1 MKTPTTVIFC
11 LWYLCATTIVETAAR
26 PQIDFEK
33 EKDSTSA
40 DFNSPDDLDSFGIG
54 GGEEDDDENV
64 EVLVRYKTNKGKQH
78 AERTAKTKKAKKDLK
93 RFHTVTIATK
103 RSKIKELEDDPD
115 IEAVS
120 QEQEVYALGG
130 TRGGTAMDK
139 AQEIHRQLR
148 ETSPWGIDAVQAN
161 QLAQGDAAVPFICVI
176 DTGYGEGHPDLPT
189 ENAHGVDGYSWY
201 YSEGGDRG
209 EVWDVDGHGH
219 GTHCAGTIGA
229 IGGNNRGVTSVNP
242 NPTKFRFWI
251 GKGLTDSGSGST
263 TAILAALEE
272 CITAG
277 EAHGGPIVV
286 SMSYGCDNCYNRLT
300 EKAYEDAYNAGALLV
315 AAAGNSG
322 NSAKSYPASYK
333 SVMSVAAVDSNLNRA
348 YFSQYNNQV
357 EIAGPGVS
365 VRSTRT
371 TRSGTS
377 FSYVSWSGT
386 SMATPHVAGVA
397 ALLWSHFPQCT
408 NHQLRNVLLMSA
420 NDKGAEGCDTQYGYG
435 VVQARDAYDLIQ
447 NANGNCEAVG
457 GSTPNEPSDAAVGGC
472 NQLDVTTAA
481 PVPAPTAAPVPAP
494 TQAPVPAP
502 TEAPVAASG
511 CPGCSGTCIQ
521 LSIMTDSNPQ
531 QTRYRLRDQSARKW
545 LIRSSYGD
553 FSSPN
558 TLYTENLCYPDSCF
572 KFIIQDSARN
582 GFQNG
587 GYYSL
592 VVNGETLVDQESD
605 FRMKDR
611 TMIGC

>member
-1 MKTPTTVIFC
+1 
-11 LWYLCATTIVETAAR
+11 
-26 PQIDFEK
+26 
-33 EKDSTSA
+33 
-40 DFNSPDDLDSFGIG
+40 
-54 GGEEDDDENV
+54 
-64 EVLVRYKTNKGKQH
+64 
-78 AERTAKTKKAKKDLK
+78 
-93 RFHTVTIATK
+93 
-103 RSKIKELEDDPD
+103 
-115 IEAVS
+115 
-120 QEQEVYALGG
+120 
-130 TRGGTAMDK
+130 
-139 AQEIHRQLR
+139 
-148 ETSPWGIDAVQAN
+148 
-161 QLAQGDAAVPFICVI
+161 
-176 DTGYGEGHPDLPT
+176 
-189 ENAHGVDGYSWY
+189 
-201 YSEGGDRG
+201 
-209 EVWDVDGHGH
+209 
-219 GTHCAGTIGA
+219 
-229 IGGNNRGVTSVNP
+229 
-242 NPTKFRFWI
+242 
-251 GKGLTDSGSGST
+251 
-263 TAILAALEE
+263 
-272 CITAG
+272 
-277 EAHGGPIVV
+277 
-286 SMSYGCDNCYNRLT
+286 
-300 EKAYEDAYNAGALLV
+300 
-315 AAAGNSG
+315 
-322 NSAKSYPASYK
+322 
-333 SVMSVAAVDSNLNRA
+333 MSVAAVDSNLNRA

-371 TRSGTS
+371 TRSGTR

-481 PVPAPTAAPVPAP
+481 PVPAPTAAPVPAPTQAPVPAPTAAPVTAPTQAPKPAPTAAPVPAP